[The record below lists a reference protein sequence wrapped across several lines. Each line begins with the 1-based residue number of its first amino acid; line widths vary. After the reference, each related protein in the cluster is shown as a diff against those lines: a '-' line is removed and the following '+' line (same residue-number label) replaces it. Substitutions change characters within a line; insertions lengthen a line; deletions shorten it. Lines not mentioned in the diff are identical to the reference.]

1 MNFCKSLAFRWFS
14 RARFPTS
21 SSLRLKNPFI
31 LRTFQLAMAT
41 KEIIAVDIDEVLAF
55 FMPNLVNFHNAAYST
70 EFTVDSFRS
79 YDFHKIWG
87 GTIADANVK
96 MDEFFESTHFKDNMI
111 PIPHAL
117 EALNELKKDY
127 DLHIVTARLNKL
139 EDITR
144 AWIGKHY
151 PNIFHEI
158 HFGNHYASSG
168 KSRSKPEMC
177 KAINAKL
184 LIDDSLTYATQC
196 IREGI
201 KVILFGNYAW
211 NQVPD
216 TDFEKEATHLNRVHT
231 FNDARI
237 IDYPGSGDINLHHP
251 ENEKTAFRVL
261 NWETVKN
268 LVYQLVPVAREGT
281 SSTVST
287 SSTTMQQEHPH
298 HLPSEMNHEKLNVFA
313 LQMCSVNNKE
323 ANQKKIESLIRDIA
337 SKHFTNNQEDPSS
350 SLITNLICLPE
361 CALFMGT
368 TSDETVAQA
377 EILLDSTGVTYDLS
391 EEKPSGVPMYSS
403 DALVFLSQLAQEY
416 QIWLSVGSFPE
427 KSTENPEKMFNT
439 HFMINPRGEIDASSI
454 YRKIH
459 LFDCPL
465 VGLQES
471 RLTGLSL
478 LQCFFFFFFFK
489 ICFSF
494 FLKTDAGNEIKSI
507 DINGWKIGL
516 TICYDLRFPP
526 LYQRLREQE
535 KVDCVLVPAAFT
547 IPTGTAHWEILL
559 RARAIEN
566 QMYVIAPAQS
576 GKHNEKRESYG
587 HSMIVDPWGS
597 IGK

>member
-1 MNFCKSLAFRWFS
+1 MQPFSEIRCCCSNRFLVLHMNFCKSL
-14 RARFPTS
+14 
-21 SSLRLKNPFI
+21 KNPFI
-31 LRTFQLAMAT
+31 FRTFQLAMAT
-41 KEIIAVDIDEVLAF
+41 KDIIAVDIDEVLAY

-87 GTIADANVK
+87 GTIPEANVK

-111 PIPHAL
+111 PIPNAL

-216 TDFEKEATHLNRVHT
+216 TDFEKEPSHFNRVHT
-231 FNDARI
+231 FNDAKI
-237 IDYPGSGDINLHHP
+237 MDYPGSGDINLHHP

-268 LVYQLVPVAREGT
+268 LVYQLVPVARET
-281 SSTVST
+281 SSSTVST
-287 SSTTMQQEHPH
+287 SSTTIQQEHPH
-298 HLPSEMNHEKLNVFA
+298 HLPAEMNHEKLNVFA

-323 ANQKKIESLIRDIA
+323 ANLKKIESLIREIA
-337 SKHFTNNQEDPSS
+337 SKHFTKQEQQNQKADPSS

-377 EILLDSTGVTYDLS
+377 EIVLDSTGVTYDLS
-391 EEKPSGVPMYSS
+391 EEKPSAVPMYSS
-403 DALVFLSQLAQEY
+403 DALLFLSQLAQEY

-427 KSTENPEKMFNT
+427 KSTKNPEKMFNT
-439 HFMINPRGEIDASSI
+439 HFMINPRGEIDSSSI

-478 LQCFFFFFFFK
+478 LPRDCFCFFF
-489 ICFSF
+489 S
-494 FLKTDAGNEIKSI
+494 
-507 DINGWKIGL
+507 
-516 TICYDLRFPP
+516 
-526 LYQRLREQE
+526 
-535 KVDCVLVPAAFT
+535 
-547 IPTGTAHWEILL
+547 
-559 RARAIEN
+559 
-566 QMYVIAPAQS
+566 
-576 GKHNEKRESYG
+576 
-587 HSMIVDPWGS
+587 
-597 IGK
+597 